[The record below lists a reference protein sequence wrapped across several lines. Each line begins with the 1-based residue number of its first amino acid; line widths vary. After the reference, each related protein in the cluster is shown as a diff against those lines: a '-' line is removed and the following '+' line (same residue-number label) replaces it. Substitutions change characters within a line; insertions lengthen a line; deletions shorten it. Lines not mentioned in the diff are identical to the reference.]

1 LCRGSFGWLLLPLPN
16 VSIRR
21 IATGRPVTAQPG
33 NTRHERLQ
41 HLPMFFEPLLPAEE
55 SVKAQLYSIGDL
67 ERLERMHR
75 RAVKA
80 ANWQEILATP

>member
-1 LCRGSFGWLLLPLPN
+1 
-16 VSIRR
+16 
-21 IATGRPVTAQPG
+21 
-33 NTRHERLQ
+33 
-41 HLPMFFEPLLPAEE
+41 MFFEPLLPAEE